1 MSSQIFRSDLLAGQV
16 AIITGGGSG
25 IGAFIAAELGR
36 LGATLVIASRKKERI
51 EAAAQK
57 LSELLGAEVTGLVC
71 DIRDRESTTGLTAAV
86 LERFGKIDLLINNG
100 GGQFMMPAELI
111 SPRGWDAVVNTNLT
125 GTWNLTRA
133 VADAWM
139 LKHGG
144 RIINITML
152 TRRGFPGM
160 THSVAAR
167 SGVEAMTR
175 TLAIEWAGYGIKMNC
190 VQPGVIA
197 SGGLRNYPD
206 GENLARSIQAEIP
219 MKRLGTCDEVAWMVA
234 FLASPAG
241 NYITGQVLTVDGGRE
256 LWGNTWPVPEPS
268 ALPEV
273 DLGSLPWES

>member
-1 MSSQIFRSDLLAGQV
+1 VSSQIFRSNLLAGQV

-51 EAAAQK
+51 EAAAEK
-57 LSELLGAEVTGLVC
+57 LSALLGAEVTGLVC
-71 DIRDRESTTGLTAAV
+71 DIRDRDSTAALTTAV
-86 LERFGKIDLLINNG
+86 LEKFGKIDILINNG

-111 SPRGWDAVVNTNLT
+111 SPRGWDAVVSTNLT

-139 LKHGG
+139 LKNGG

-241 NYITGQVLTVDGGRE
+241 NYITGQILTVDGGRE

-268 ALPEV
+268 ELPEV
-273 DLGSLPWES
+273 DLGSLPWE